1 MGPKADIRGAP
12 RNERVPF
19 VLSFFRESNAKMAVV
34 LIVEDEAQ
42 VLLLAE
48 SYLQEHGHETFSAS
62 TMAEASAILERPNKV
77 DVLFTDL
84 GLRDDL
90 QAGLELAKAAVER
103 RPYLKVLYTTG
114 QAVTDGMR
122 ALFVEK
128 SAMLVKPYTVDQLL
142 TALSMVG
149 ITHPHRDATT

>member
-1 MGPKADIRGAP
+1 
-12 RNERVPF
+12 
-19 VLSFFRESNAKMAVV
+19 MAIV

-62 TMAEASAILERPNKV
+62 TVAEASAILERPDKI
-77 DVLFTDL
+77 DVLFTDI

-90 QAGLELAKAAVER
+90 QAGLELAKSAVVH
-103 RPYLKVLYTTG
+103 RPDLKVLYTTA
-114 QAVTDGMR
+114 QTVTDGMR

-128 SAMLVKPYTVDQLL
+128 SAMLVKPYSVDQLL
-142 TALSMVG
+142 TSFSMLGV
-149 ITHPHRDATT
+149 THPHRDANT